1 MKYRKVGTTDVTVS
15 EVGFGVWTVSTS
27 WWGVTDEAVGVK
39 LLRQAYDAGI
49 TFFDT
54 ADTYGNG
61 LGETILAKA
70 LGEERDR
77 ITIGTKFGYD
87 FYHHTA
93 RRGHEELPHD
103 WRPEYARFALEE
115 SLKRLNTDRIDLY
128 QLHNPR
134 LDAMQQ
140 DGLFAELEALKQE
153 GKIRAYGP
161 ALGPAIAE
169 RQIGEGAYAI
179 ERRHADVVFIIYN
192 LLEQMLGQ
200 GLFAIGRAN
209 QRSFLV
215 RVPHASGLLDGTV
228 RPETV
233 FSEDDHRFH
242 RVSTEDRK
250 KQWQVNGLK
259 KVSQLGFLWEGRG
272 RTLGQAAIQ
281 FILAE
286 PSVAS
291 VLPNIYNE
299 QLLRE
304 FAAASDLPALGEDG
318 LARVARLYAENFGMP
333 SEPIPRPVIESRLW
347 RDSSTL
353 EQQAG
358 PPPIHSRGER
368 QADAGTAAD
377 RQVGG

>member
-1 MKYRKVGTTDVTVS
+1 MKYRTIGTTDVTVS

-27 WWGVTDEAVGVK
+27 WWGVTDEAFGIK
-39 LLRQAYDAGI
+39 LLQQAYEAGI

-70 LGEERDR
+70 LGDQRSA

-87 FYHHTA
+87 FYHHTS

-103 WRPEYARFALEE
+103 WRPEYVRFALEH
-115 SLKRLNTDRIDLY
+115 SLKRLGTDYVDLY

-134 LDAMQQ
+134 MDAMQR
-140 DGLFAELEALKQE
+140 DDLFTTLEALKRE
-153 GKIRAYGP
+153 GKIRAFGP

-169 RQIGEGAYAI
+169 RQIEEGSYALTQ
-179 ERRHADVVFIIYN
+179 RRADLVYIIDN
-192 LLEQMLGQ
+192 ILEQMLGQ
-200 GLFAIGRAN
+200 ALVPLARQHQA
-209 QRSFLV
+209 SVLV

-228 RPETV
+228 KPETA
-233 FSEDDHRFH
+233 FAEDDHRFH

-250 KQWQVNGLK
+250 KQWQVDGLK
-259 KVSQLGFLWEGRG
+259 KVQQLSFLMEGTG

-304 FAAASDLPALGEDG
+304 FAASPDLAPLSAEE
-318 LARVARLYAENFGMP
+318 LARVRQLYAEHFGLQP
-333 SEPIPRPVIESRLW
+333 
-347 RDSSTL
+347 T
-353 EQQAG
+353 
-358 PPPIHSRGER
+358 
-368 QADAGTAAD
+368 TASN
-377 RQVGG
+377 

>member
-1 MKYRKVGTTDVTVS
+1 MKSRTIGTTDVAVS
-15 EVGFGVWTVSTS
+15 EVGFGVWTVSTT
-27 WWGVTDEAVGVK
+27 WWGVTDEAVGIK
-39 LLRQAYDAGI
+39 LLQQAYDLGI

-70 LGEERDR
+70 LGHVRDR
-77 ITIGTKFGYD
+77 ISIGTKFGYD

-93 RRGHEELPHD
+93 RRPFDSAQGGVLSKVEGRRGHEELPHD

-115 SLKRLNTDRIDLY
+115 SLKRLQTDHVELY

-134 LDAMQQ
+134 LEALQRD
-140 DGLFAELEALKQE
+140 DLFATLEALKRE

-169 RQIGEGAYAI
+169 RQIEEGRAAI
-179 ERRHADVVFIIYN
+179 ERQGVDVVFIIYN

-200 GLFAIGRAN
+200 ALFPVGR
-209 QRSFLV
+209 QRHRSFLV

-228 RPETV
+228 TPDTV
-233 FSEDDHRFH
+233 FSEQDHRFH

-250 KQWQVNGLK
+250 RAWQTDGLK
-259 KVSQLGFLWEGRG
+259 KIQQLDFLWEGAG

-281 FILAE
+281 YVLAE
-286 PSVAS
+286 PAVGS

-299 QLLRE
+299 RLLRE
-304 FAAASDLPALGEDG
+304 FAAAPETPPLSPEE
-318 LARVARLYAENFGMP
+318 LARIAELHAQNFGV
-333 SEPIPRPVIESRLW
+333 SL
-347 RDSSTL
+347 
-353 EQQAG
+353 
-358 PPPIHSRGER
+358 
-368 QADAGTAAD
+368 AA
-377 RQVGG
+377 